1 MTFAR
6 TLAFIALATSASL
19 AMAKQQTV
27 LLNVPTMD
35 CATCPITIKA
45 ALTKVP
51 GVSKVKVSYEK
62 REAVIV
68 YDDTKATVGPEAGN
82 RERRLPVDAQD
93 SVRNTRNT
101 APIKPIPTVHA
112 ACQPP
117 CAKLHAPSADPV
129 APPRKNV
136 AMYRPLTRPRT
147 SAPSA

>member
-6 TLAFIALATSASL
+6 PLAFAALATIASV

-68 YDDTKATVGPEAGN
+68 YDDTKATVADLKQATENVGY
-82 RERRLPVDAQD
+82 
-93 SVRNTRNT
+93 
-101 APIKPIPTVHA
+101 
-112 ACQPP
+112 
-117 CAKLHAPSADPV
+117 PSML
-129 APPRKNV
+129 K
-136 AMYRPLTRPRT
+136 T
-147 SAPSA
+147 SS

>member
-6 TLAFIALATSASL
+6 PLAFVALATSASL

-68 YDDTKATVGPEAGN
+68 YDDTKATVADLKQATENVGYPSM
-82 RERRLPVDAQD
+82 LK
-93 SVRNTRNT
+93 T
-101 APIKPIPTVHA
+101 AK
-112 ACQPP
+112 
-117 CAKLHAPSADPV
+117 
-129 APPRKNV
+129 
-136 AMYRPLTRPRT
+136 
-147 SAPSA
+147 

>member
-68 YDDTKATVGPEAGN
+68 YDDAQATVADLKKATEDVGYP
-82 RERRLPVDAQD
+82 
-93 SVRNTRNT
+93 
-101 APIKPIPTVHA
+101 
-112 ACQPP
+112 
-117 CAKLHAPSADPV
+117 
-129 APPRKNV
+129 
-136 AMYRPLTRPRT
+136 AMLKT
-147 SAPSA
+147 SK

>member
-6 TLAFIALATSASL
+6 TLAFIALATTASL

-68 YDDTKATVGPEAGN
+68 YDDAQATVADLKQATENVGYPSM
-82 RERRLPVDAQD
+82 LK
-93 SVRNTRNT
+93 TR
-101 APIKPIPTVHA
+101 
-112 ACQPP
+112 
-117 CAKLHAPSADPV
+117 
-129 APPRKNV
+129 
-136 AMYRPLTRPRT
+136 
-147 SAPSA
+147 